1 MATRSSR
8 LPASQVDDSF
18 RVLADSIPQLVW
30 VAGRDGGVEFVN
42 RRWCEYTGCSADA
55 ASGLGWEHTIH
66 PDDLEDTRSR
76 WAAALSASTAGEY
89 EERLRRH
96 DGVYRWF
103 LIRFEPCRDASG
115 NISCWFG
122 TATDIDESRRRGEAE
137 RQLSEERYR
146 RLVEAA
152 HDGIGE
158 IDLDGRLVYVN
169 DRMAAMLGY
178 APEDMIGRM
187 ATDFAFEADHK
198 AAREQME
205 QRTRGARRSFEWR
218 FRHRDGSEVW
228 TLAGAAPLFDH
239 DGRHVGS
246 VGIFS
251 ELTARRA
258 AVERLRMSEE
268 RFRTSVESLLD
279 CFAIFSTIRGAGG
292 RVVDF
297 RVEYVNDAVC
307 KANATTREALVGQT
321 LLGLRPMHR
330 SSGLFNAYREV
341 VETGV
346 PLSREMEFF
355 EVVRDGVR
363 VGRWINVRANR
374 LGDGFVA
381 AWEDVTERKRLE
393 TSFRELADAAPAI
406 LWETE
411 PAGSCTFLSRGW
423 TEYTGQETDDAL
435 GYGWSEF
442 VHPDDLGPVQRAFAA
457 ASAEWAECKV
467 ECRIKVR
474 DDAYRWVLAA
484 CRPRFDRKGSFLG
497 YAGSIV
503 DIDEH
508 KRADVRLRESEER
521 MRIAA
526 EVARVGTFEWNI
538 RTDVNVWTPE
548 LEAIYGLP
556 RGGFGGSYEDW
567 RACIHPGDIEEAER
581 RVEES
586 FQTGLFEAEWRI
598 VWPDGSIRW
607 IESRGWVF
615 HDDAGEPLRMIGVNF
630 DITDRKRADEALR
643 EASERKDAF
652 LAVLAHELRN
662 PLGPVR
668 NAAVIL
674 SRVGQDDDIARQ
686 ATQVIERQVSH
697 MARLTDDLLDVSRI
711 ARGQVRLRTEPVNLC
726 EIVWQTTEDYRQTLE
741 VGSGLALELN
751 IPGHPVWANADP
763 VRLAQAIG
771 NLLHNA
777 GKFTNAGGR
786 VRVGLREQ
794 DGTASIA
801 VSDDGRG
808 ISGEMLERLFEPFS
822 QADDSLDRSAGGLG
836 LGLALVKGLIDL
848 HKGSVTAHSAGLG
861 HGSTFTLTLPV
872 RPAPA
877 KTRPAPTPGAEKQRG
892 LDILIIEDNVDAAA
906 SLQTLLVLDG
916 HRVVVAADG
925 ASGIEAAERAR
936 PSVILCDIGLPGG
949 MDGCEVA
956 RRLRADPAFREVTLV
971 AVTGYG
977 QEDDRQRSADAGF
990 DLHMLKPLDLARLS
1004 GLLASVPRTPQPP

>member
-1 MATRSSR
+1 MATRTSR
-8 LPASQVDDSF
+8 LNASQVDDSF

-42 RRWCEYTGCSADA
+42 RRWCEYTGCSAEA
-55 ASGLGWEHTIH
+55 ASGLGWESVIH
-66 PDDLEDTRSR
+66 PDDLDDTRSR
-76 WAAALSASTAGEY
+76 WAASLSASAAGEY

-103 LIRFEPCRDASG
+103 LIRFEPWRDAAG
-115 NISCWFG
+115 EISCWFG
-122 TATDIDESRRRGEAE
+122 TATDIEDSRRRGEAL
-137 RQLSEERYR
+137 RQMSEERYR

-169 DRMAAMLGY
+169 DRLAAMLGY
-178 APEDMIGRM
+178 RPADMIGRL
-187 ATDFAFEADHK
+187 ATDFAFEADH
-198 AAREQME
+198 AAATEQME
-205 QRTRGARRSFEWR
+205 QRSRGTRRSFEWR
-218 FRHRDGSEVW
+218 FRHRNGSEVW
-228 TLAGAAPLFDH
+228 TLAGAAPLFD

-251 ELTARRA
+251 ELTTRRA
-258 AVERLRMSEE
+258 AVERLRISEE
-268 RFRTSVESLLD
+268 RFRTSVNSLLD
-279 CFAIFSTIRGAGG
+279 CFAIFSAIRDTDGQI
-292 RVVDF
+292 VDF
-297 RVEYVNDAVC
+297 LVEFVNDAVC
-307 KANATTREALVGQT
+307 KSNATTREALVGQT
-321 LLGLRPMHR
+321 LLGLRPVHR
-330 SSGLFNAYREV
+330 TSGLFDAYRRV
-341 VETGV
+341 VEEGV
-346 PLSREMEFF
+346 PLSREMEFL
-355 EVVRDGVR
+355 EVVVDGGR
-363 VGRWINVRANR
+363 IGRWINVRANR

-423 TEYTGQETDDAL
+423 TEFTGQETNDAL
-435 GYGWSEF
+435 GYGWRDL
-442 VHPDDLGPVQRAFAA
+442 VHPDDFAGVRRTFAA
-457 ASAEWAECKV
+457 ASAEWAECRF
-467 ECRIKVR
+467 ECRLLSR
-474 DDAYRWVLAA
+474 TEGYRWVLAA
-484 CRPRFDRKGSFLG
+484 CRPRFDPQGSFLG

-508 KRADVRLRESEER
+508 KRAEVRLRESEER

-538 RTDVNVWTPE
+538 RTNENLWTPE

-556 RGGFGGSYEDW
+556 PGSFGGSYEAW
-567 RACIHPGDIEEAER
+567 RACVHPADIEATER

-586 FQTGLFEAEWRI
+586 LQTGSLQTEWRI
-598 VWPDGSIRW
+598 LWPDGTVRW
-607 IESRGWVF
+607 LEARGWVF
-615 HDDAGEPLRMIGVNF
+615 HDSAGKPLRMIGVNF
-630 DITDRKRADEALR
+630 DITDRKRANEALR

-674 SRVGQDDDIARQ
+674 SRVGQDGDIARQ

-711 ARGQVRLRTEPVNLC
+711 ARGHIRLRTEPVNLC
-726 EIVWQTTEDYRQTLE
+726 EIVWQTTEDYRQTLQ
-741 VGSGLALELN
+741 VGSGLTLELD
-751 IPGHPVWANADP
+751 IPDTPVWADADP

-777 GKFTNAGGR
+777 GKFTDAGGC
-786 VRVGLREQ
+786 VRVELREQ
-794 DGTASIA
+794 DDTASIA
-801 VSDDGRG
+801 VTDDGRG
-808 ISGEMLERLFEPFS
+808 ISGDMLARLFEPFS

-848 HKGSVTAHSAGLG
+848 HKGSVRAHSRGLG
-861 HGSTFTLTLPV
+861 QGSTFTLTLPV

-877 KTRPAPTPGAEKQRG
+877 QQRVARSPGTDEQRG

-906 SLQTLLVLDG
+906 SLQALLMLDG
-916 HRVVVAADG
+916 HRAVVAADG
-925 ASGIEAAERAR
+925 RAGMEAALRAR
-936 PSVILCDIGLPGG
+936 PDVVLCDIGLPGG
-949 MDGCEVA
+949 MDGCAVA
-956 RRLRADPAFREVTLV
+956 RRLRADPAFRDVTLV

-990 DLHMLKPLDLARLS
+990 DLHMLKPVDLARL
-1004 GLLASVPRTPQPP
+1004 GELLASVPRS